1 MLRRVVLSFASAMVA
16 IGVFPD
22 LFRSWLA
29 AGVVP
34 EGRDAFNDRDYARA
48 LQILRPVAD
57 YEIEDAY
64 VARAQYIVG
73 LIYKDGLAG
82 EQSIEIARAYLERSR
97 ALGNEDSGR
106 VLSMLDRGGRAS

>member
-1 MLRRVVLSFASAMVA
+1 MLRKVVLSFAGAMVA
-16 IGVFPD
+16 IGVFPN

-29 AGVVP
+29 AGAVP

-48 LQILRPVAD
+48 LQVLRPVAD

-82 EQSIEIARAYLERSR
+82 EQNTDIARAYLERSR
-97 ALGNEDSGR
+97 ALGNEDSRR
-106 VLSMLDRGGRAS
+106 VLSMLDRGS